1 MSIDYYFP
9 RIPNWMESLEYLTYL
24 DIYLSPVDEESF
36 RTFGDLPS
44 LLFLWIS
51 SSSVK
56 PKEGVITGS
65 NGFRCLK
72 EFYFSCWEIRT
83 GLTFEPGAMTM
94 LEKLRVPFNA
104 HGVCSLHGGLDF
116 GIQHL
121 SSLKHLQ
128 VEIVCHGARLKEV
141 ETVEEA
147 VKNAASNLSDEL
159 SLEVRRWDEEE
170 ILKDEEHKLAEEFE
184 F

>member
-1 MSIDYYFP
+1 
-9 RIPNWMESLEYLTYL
+9 
-24 DIYLSPVDEESF
+24 
-36 RTFGDLPS
+36 
-44 LLFLWIS
+44 
-51 SSSVK
+51 
-56 PKEGVITGS
+56 
-65 NGFRCLK
+65 
-72 EFYFSCWEIRT
+72 
-83 GLTFEPGAMTM
+83 M